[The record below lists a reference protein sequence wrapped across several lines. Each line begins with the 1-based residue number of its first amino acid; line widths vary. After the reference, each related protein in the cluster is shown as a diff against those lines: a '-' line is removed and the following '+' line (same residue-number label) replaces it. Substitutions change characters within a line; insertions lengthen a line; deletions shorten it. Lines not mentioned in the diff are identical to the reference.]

1 MKRLTEILVLSKSE
15 QRVIVLVVLALI
27 AAALVRHQWYAQQL
41 PAHPTP
47 AAAIKHSPNPPEL
60 RDEQ

>member
-15 QRVIVLVVLALI
+15 QRVIVIVVLALI

-47 AAAIKHSPNPPEL
+47 ATAIKHSPNPPEL